1 METSGKAGRALGRD
15 LAALALFVVL
25 TLAMLYPYPR
35 QAATHLRTLGDP
47 LEYTWLLGYSAHRL
61 VTAPLDLYDAPIFYP
76 FKGALAFGEAAVGNS
91 LVALPIVLATGNPV
105 LGQNLLI
112 ILQFVLAGFGAYLLS
127 HDLTGSRAAGAA
139 AGVIYAFNPY
149 RMDRLLAPIL
159 LADCWLP
166 FVFWALNRLVA
177 GRSRWWA
184 VALAAFLGLE
194 FLSAVTL
201 AYVAGLALAVY
212 LLCVLAA
219 QPRQLL
225 RPGVALP
232 LFAALAAS
240 GAILLATSLPYLD
253 VSRRYEMQRTLEDA
267 EHFSARPLSY
277 LGVTSF
283 NRTWGRV
290 KWLVDRGSLERQ
302 LFPGLLAAT
311 LAVVGL
317 AKGAPRSRSV
327 PFGIVGLFA
336 FVLTLGPSPFLS
348 AQGPPVD
355 LPFPMPYRVLF
366 DYLPGFEAMRVPARF
381 AIAVMLAIGVL
392 AGFGAAYVVRLA
404 ARLGAGP
411 TTPPLR
417 SPRTR
422 GDVPSSPRAGRAGEE
437 AAGLPTWLPGRRIA
451 LAALLVGVA
460 LLEYVSIPLAMQP
473 IATGQAIPEV
483 YQWLRDQPDRQVLL
497 ELPIDV
503 EVFHTTPYMYF
514 ATYHHWTL
522 VNGWRSFVPPG
533 YAELAKLLQGFPSP
547 ESIQALA
554 NLKVKYVVVHED
566 KMPPW
571 ELPGQKQRL
580 QQHAGQVKLVRQFGS
595 DYVYEVSA
603 PPKPPALRLALYSS
617 CVAQPGREYPAY
629 LIFDGLG
636 RNPIVLPDAPDQ
648 LAAAA
653 EWSSEDGK
661 RFRQDLRVEAPD
673 AVIRSGRSLRLDLAA
688 PPAPGS
694 YRLSV
699 AVSPPLSPLSIGP
712 EPRAVAV
719 QDRASPSGP
728 QPPQALAFDLP
739 RAARTT
745 EPIPLQITWK
755 AQCPD
760 DLSSQTFVN
769 VYDDGYKVW
778 SQGSRTAP
786 GAGQAGRAG
795 GQASDSRE
803 VLLDP
808 ETPSGYYW
816 VEFGLLDPITG
827 QRQRILDPAGKPV
840 DKVTVGPLRVIKAS
854 AGAGAPA
861 VPRYQTRADLGDQ
874 VRLLGWTGATETLRP
889 GETFR
894 LRLYWEAAK
903 PLGTSYNVFV
913 HLYDRDGRLVAQR
926 DSPPGGGA
934 WPTSSWQPGDVIEDE
949 YQLPVPADLPAGE
962 YTLAAGMYDL
972 ATMRRLPLVEGPGLG
987 DDRILIAKLK
997 TPD

>member
-1 METSGKAGRALGRD
+1 METSGKAGRAAGRD
-15 LAALALFVVL
+15 LATLALFVVL

-76 FKGALAFGEAAVGNS
+76 FKGALAFGEAALGNS
-91 LVALPIVLATGNPV
+91 LVALPIVLASGNPV

-112 ILQFVLAGFGAYLLS
+112 ILQFALAGFGTYLLT
-127 HDLTGSRAAGAA
+127 HDLTGSRAAGVV

-184 VALAAFLGLE
+184 AALAAFLGLE
-194 FLSAVTL
+194 LLSAVTL
-201 AYVAGLALAVY
+201 AYVAGLAVAVY
-212 LLCVLAA
+212 LLCVFFA

-232 LFAALAAS
+232 LLAALVAS

-290 KWLVDRGSLERQ
+290 KWLVDRGSIERQ

-317 AKGAPRSRSV
+317 AKGTPRSRSL

-336 FVLTLGPSPFLS
+336 FALTLGPSLFLS
-348 AQGPPVD
+348 AQGPPID

-366 DYLPGFEAMRVPARF
+366 DYLPGFQAMRVPARF
-381 AIAVMLAIGVL
+381 AIAVMLAISVL
-392 AGFGAAYVVRLA
+392 AGFGAAWVL
-404 ARLGAGP
+404 RLGHGL
-411 TTPPLR
+411 T
-417 SPRTR
+417 
-422 GDVPSSPRAGRAGEE
+422 PSSPFPRGKGGAP
-437 AAGLPTWLPGRRIA
+437 LRIA
-451 LAALLVGVA
+451 IAGLLVGVA
-460 LLEYVSIPLAMQP
+460 LAEYFSAPLAMQP

-483 YQWLRDQPDRQVLL
+483 YQWLRDQPDKQVLL

-522 VNGWRSFVPPG
+522 VNGWRSFIPPG

-566 KMPPW
+566 EMPPW

-580 QQHAGQVKLVRQFGS
+580 QQYADRVKLVRQFGS

-603 PPKPPALRLALYSS
+603 PPKPPALQLSLYSS
-617 CVAQPGREYPAY
+617 CVARPGADYPAH
-629 LIFDGLG
+629 LIFDGQG
-636 RNPIVLPDAPDQ
+636 QNPIVLPDALDR
-648 LAAAA
+648 LAVAA

-673 AVIRSGRSLRLDLAA
+673 AVIRSGRSLRLDLTA
-688 PPAPGS
+688 PSRPGN
-694 YRLSV
+694 YRLAV

-728 QPPQALAFDLP
+728 QPPQALAIDLP

-745 EPIPLQITWK
+745 EPIPLRITWK
-755 AQCPD
+755 AECPD
-760 DLSSQTFVN
+760 DLASQTFVN
-769 VYDDGYKVW
+769 VYDDKYRVW
-778 SQGSRTAP
+778 SQGSRTTP
-786 GAGQAGRAG
+786 GAGQAGSDG

-827 QRQRILDPAGKPV
+827 QRQRILDPAGKPG
-840 DKVTVGPLRVIKAS
+840 DKVTVGPLRVIKAPPS
-854 AGAGAPA
+854 AGSLAAP
-861 VPRYQTRADLGDQ
+861 RHQIRADLGDQ

-889 GETFR
+889 GETFQ
-894 LRLYWEAAK
+894 LRLYWEATK
-903 PLGTSYNVFV
+903 PLVTSYNVFV

-926 DSPPGGGA
+926 DGPPGGGA

-949 YQLPVPADLPAGE
+949 YQLAVPADLPAGE

-972 ATMRRLPLVEGPGLG
+972 TTMRRLPLVEGPDLG
-987 DDRILIAKLK
+987 DDRILITKLK
-997 TPD
+997 TPG